1 MSLNG
6 PLVNPNGFEDR
17 FDRISLA
24 THVFRHP
31 VIGTVVA
38 LLLAAGIYA
47 ALHPELFH

>member
-17 FDRISLA
+17 FDHLSLH
-24 THVFRHP
+24 TRVFRHP

-38 LLLAAGIYA
+38 LLIAAGAYA
-47 ALHPELFH
+47 ATHPELFH